1 MAYLNCHIY
10 SHALFSNISFNLCLP
25 TPTSGDPIRYETLA
39 RDYGYDR
46 GLPVLYLL
54 HGMYGDAYSWERF
67 SCVDRFAQDR
77 RIAVVM
83 CSAGNDFYQNV
94 PGGLQWE
101 TFFTRELPAYLCGLF
116 PISPRR
122 EDTFIAG
129 LSMGGYG
136 AFHLA
141 LTRPDLFSKAASLS
155 GALDLVSLVRNAAP
169 TPQPSPFQWATLL
182 ADPEKLEGS
191 DSDLFAQFEK
201 CQAAGCAPEL
211 FQACG
216 TEDFLYQM
224 NIQARDRLLGLGAKL
239 TWKEGPGGHEWN
251 FWNTWIQQV
260 LDWLLTDH
268 EKKDS
273 AVIMG

>member
-1 MAYLNCHIY
+1 MAFLNCSIY
-10 SHALFSNISFNLCLP
+10 SHALYSNITVNVCLP
-25 TPTSGDPIRYETLA
+25 TPSSGEQVHYDTLKQ
-39 RDYGYDR
+39 DYGYEK
-46 GLPVLYLL
+46 GLPVVYLL

-94 PGGLQWE
+94 PDGRKWE
-101 TFFTRELPAYLCGLF
+101 TFFTRELPAYLCSLF

-136 AFHLA
+136 AYHLA
-141 LTRPDLFSKAASLS
+141 FARPELFSKAASLS
-155 GALDLVSLVRNAAP
+155 GALDLAGLCETPAL
-169 TPQPSPFQWATLL
+169 TPQPSPFNWKVLFR
-182 ADPEKLEGS
+182 DPENVAGS

-201 CQAAGCAPEL
+201 CAAKGCTPRL

-216 TEDFLYQM
+216 TEDFLYEM
-224 NIQARDRLLGLGAKL
+224 NQKARDRLKALGADL
-239 TWKEGPGGHEWN
+239 TWEEGPGGHEWN
-251 FWNTWIQQV
+251 FWNTYIQHV
-260 LDWLLTDH
+260 LDWLLKDH
-268 EKKDS
+268 AKKDS